1 MIYTNR
7 EPDKQWVL
15 ALDMSDGFTFLGMT
29 VPKIAMI
36 NGGVLVLW
44 GVASYFLQDADP
56 RSITA
61 LIPAI
66 IGFPMVLLG
75 VLSIVNEENK
85 HHYMHVSMVFALVMI
100 LGGARVF
107 FSDMSTLATTS
118 HLLLIISGASFIF
131 VGVKSFRY
139 ARIQREGLVD
149 SQ

>member
-1 MIYTNR
+1 MG
-7 EPDKQWVL
+7 E
-15 ALDMSDGFTFLGMT
+15 GFTFLGMT

-44 GVASYFLQDADP
+44 GIASYFLQDADP

-66 IGFPMVLLG
+66 IGFPMVVLG
-75 VLSIVNEENK
+75 VLSILNEENR
-85 HHYMHVSMVFALVMI
+85 HHYMHASMVFALVMI

-107 FSDMSTLATTS
+107 FSDMSTLAATS
-118 HLLLIISGASFIF
+118 HLLLIVTGSSFTF
-131 VGVKSFRY
+131 VGIKSFRH
-139 ARIQREGLVD
+139 ARIQREGLVG